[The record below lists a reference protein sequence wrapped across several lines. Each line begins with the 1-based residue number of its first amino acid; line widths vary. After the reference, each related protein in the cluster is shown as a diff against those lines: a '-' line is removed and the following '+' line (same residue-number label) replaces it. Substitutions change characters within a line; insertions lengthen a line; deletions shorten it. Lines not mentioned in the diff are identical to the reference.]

1 MNSLLQIEVT
11 GHEVSG
17 AGLTAEAHVFCLR
30 LWVDGNATY
39 DIRRSYSQFLSLDS
53 ALRKRFPRSELPT
66 LPLEAARLR
75 ARDRVALTFSTMRG
89 GITGKGLP
97 PPRSTEGDPKAKAR
111 LTATDAE
118 CLASKQRLGAL
129 ESYLLELVNSA
140 EVVSS
145 VELQDFL
152 RDDGSLG
159 TDGLDLT
166 TQSAALDDGGFCE
179 RVVLETVSPPK
190 PPSEIDFCL
199 EGIAVQRATIRRG
212 GNHSQ
217 TLCVPVGHYV
227 GWSFASAPGDIAF
240 SVSCNGIEVRVAMGG
255 GRGGGGRGWH
265 ARRSR
270 GAQDD
275 VECAHCGLRSEST
288 SGTARTRQS
297 LRECGSRSPRMSTVR
312 AQCQC
317 QKTSSAMRAPSSD

>member
-17 AGLTAEAHVFCLR
+17 PGLTADAHVFCLR

-39 DIRRSYSQFLSLDS
+39 EIRRSYSAFLSLDG

-89 GITGKGLP
+89 GLTGKGLP
-97 PPRSTEGDPKAKAR
+97 PPRSAEGDPKAKAR

-145 VELQDFL
+145 AELQDFL

-166 TQSAALDDGGFCE
+166 GQSAALDDGGFCE
-179 RVVLETVSPPK
+179 RVVLETASAPK

-212 GNHSQ
+212 GHHSQ

-240 SVSCNGIEVRVAMGG
+240 SVSCNGIEVSRAGG
-255 GRGGGGRGWH
+255 TRD
-265 ARRSR
+265 ARAALVMASSART
-270 GAQDD
+270 
-275 VECAHCGLRSEST
+275 HCDRRSEST
-288 SGTARTRQS
+288 RGTARMRLS
-297 LRECGSRSPRMSTVR
+297 LRECGSRSPRTSTAR

-317 QKTSSAMRAPSSD
+317 PKTSSAMRVPSSD